1 MCENGVKRLIFMAE
15 VGVYNEIPDKIDG
28 KDNLDNEPEQ
38 IPNRKAADV
47 VEASILNYTVLRHGY
62 LISLCFC
69 IVLKKCYNCLKR
81 QINRHYR

>member
-1 MCENGVKRLIFMAE
+1 MAE
-15 VGVYNEIPDKIDG
+15 VGVYNEIPDEIDG

-47 VEASILNYTVLRHGY
+47 VETSSLNYTVLRPRY

-69 IVLKKCYNCLKR
+69 IVLKNCYNCLKKDK
-81 QINRHYR
+81 